1 MSAVKKHKVD
11 LGSNIGKI
19 VKSLKPYYAQI
30 LVSFICISISV
41 VISILAPQ
49 WLSKFTDEV
58 TRGAATRSIDLSLVA
73 HYAIILIVFYVSNAI
88 LGYISGFIMNTVTQK
103 YSKGLR
109 TALSNKINRM
119 KLKYF
124 DSHAYGDTLSTI
136 TNDVDQIGQSTQQA
150 VTMMSQ
156 SVMMLA
162 GVLIAMFL
170 TKWQLALTVLASI
183 PLVMMVL
190 MFVMRLAM
198 PQFQKR
204 QKQVGELNGIIEET
218 FTGHLVVKAFNA
230 EKAKGDVFDEANERL
245 HWTMFKAQ
253 ALGGN
258 MQPLMSLISYISYA
272 GVCLVGGLLL
282 ANGKAGMS
290 FGTITAF
297 MVYVN
302 LFQNPLSQVAQAM
315 NSLQMA
321 AASADRVFTF
331 LDEEEQE
338 DESSKPSLLD
348 PKTVRGEVEFRN
360 VSFGYEEGK
369 TIIPNFSAK
378 VKPGMKVA
386 IVGPTGAGKTTMVNL
401 LMRFYETN
409 SGDILIDGK
418 SIKDMSRTELRNI
431 FGMVLQ
437 DTWIFDGTLRD
448 NIQFGS
454 KTLTDE
460 RLKRILSETNL
471 EYYASTLSHGVD
483 TVLSEDSALSAGQR
497 QLVTIARAMAENA
510 PMLILD
516 EATSNVDTRTEI
528 EIQEAMDRLTHG
540 HTSFVI
546 AHRLSTIKNADLI
559 LVMRDGNIVEQGTH
573 DELISENGFYADL
586 YNAQFGQLA

>member
-1 MSAVKKHKVD
+1 M
-11 LGSNIGKI
+11 
-19 VKSLKPYYAQI
+19 
-30 LVSFICISISV
+30 
-41 VISILAPQ
+41 VISIIAPQ
-49 WLSKFTDEV
+49 WLSKFTNEV
-58 TRGAATRSIDLSLVA
+58 TRGAATRTIDLGLVA
-73 HYAIILIVFYVSNAI
+73 HYAIILIVFYGTNAI
-88 LGYISGFIMNTVTQK
+88 LSYISGFIMTTVTQK
-103 YSKGLR
+103 YSKDLR
-109 TALSNKINRM
+109 TNLSKKINRM

-124 DSHAYGDTLSTI
+124 DGHAYGDTLSTI

-150 VTMMSQ
+150 VTMMFQ
-156 SVMMLA
+156 SVMMLI
-162 GVLIAMFL
+162 GVLIAMFY
-170 TKWQLALTVLASI
+170 TKWQLAITVLASI

-230 EKAKGDVFDEANERL
+230 EDDKGKVFDETNERL

-282 ANGKAGMS
+282 ANGRAGMT

-331 LDEEEQE
+331 LEEEEQD

-348 PKTVRGEVEFRN
+348 PAKVRGEVEFRN
-360 VSFGYEEGK
+360 VRFGYDEDK
-369 TIIPNFSAK
+369 TIIPDFSAK

-409 SGDILIDGK
+409 GGDILIDGK
-418 SIKDMSRTELRNI
+418 SIKEMSRTELRNI

-437 DTWIFDGTLRD
+437 DTWIFDGTLRE
-448 NIQFGS
+448 NIQFNAKELS
-454 KTLTDE
+454 DDK
-460 RLKRILSETNL
+460 LKRILSETNL

-483 TVLSEDSALSAGQR
+483 TTLSEDSALSAGQR
-497 QLVTIARAMAENA
+497 QLVTIARAMAESA

-559 LVMRDGNIVEQGTH
+559 LVMKDGNIVEQGTH
-573 DELISENGFYADL
+573 DQLITENGFYADL

>member
-1 MSAVKKHKVD
+1 MPAVKKHKVD

-19 VKSLKPYYAQI
+19 IKSLKPYYAQI
-30 LVSFICISISV
+30 LVSFICITISV
-41 VISILAPQ
+41 VLSILAPQ

-150 VTMMSQ
+150 VTMMFQ
-156 SVMMLA
+156 SVMMLT

-170 TKWQLALTVLASI
+170 TKWQLAITVLASI

-230 EKAKGDVFDEANERL
+230 EGAKGEVFDETNERL

-338 DESSKPSLLD
+338 DESAKPSLLD
-348 PKTVRGEVEFRN
+348 PKTVKGEVEFRH
-360 VSFGYEEGK
+360 VCFGYEEGK
-369 TIIPNFSAK
+369 TIIPDFSAK
-378 VKPGMKVA
+378 VEPGMKVA

-418 SIKDMSRTELRNI
+418 SIKEMSRTELRNI

-448 NIQFGS
+448 NIQFS
-454 KTLTDE
+454 STSLTEE
-460 RLKRILSETNL
+460 RLRRILSETNL
-471 EYYASTLSHGVD
+471 EYYASTLSLGVD
-483 TVLSEDSALSAGQR
+483 TTLSEDSALSAGQR

-573 DELISENGFYADL
+573 DELIAQNGFYADL